1 MKLEYKLPRLLITM
15 ILFITGCQAA
25 VQSQNSSTN
34 DLPLPKTVTD
44 AALVNFRPLTN
55 TGRSIGAA
63 WSPDGQN
70 LAYTELSFAPSLISY
85 RDSNAIPDTQ
95 VWETSGNGKDGRM
108 LDIGTALFYSKDGTE
123 IYYQI
128 YDPTNNTPSIY
139 AIDPSTKKT
148 RHFLGTE
155 GFPSVHQLKD
165 DRLVLSEVGNY
176 QPLHFFDPSNGEL
189 TTLMEEH
196 PSNAPQDARISPD
209 GKLMAYPD
217 YRAVY
222 LSRPDGSSPRLL
234 SDYGGGGA
242 KVWWSPDSKYLA
254 YTTGSTI
261 TDQLL
266 LADRKGNK
274 LATLFPN
281 LGEIGYISAVE
292 WSPDS
297 RWMLVSAEAN
307 NQFESPTRTYLFDR
321 EGNRQLIL
329 ESYLSASP
337 AWSPDGR
344 TLALPLWIDP
354 QGDEP
359 IFDVWL
365 ADLTD
370 TETAASL
377 EPSSPPTA
385 QPTPTLAAVP
395 LEYSPDQ
402 VVGRFW
408 ELINQKEYHTAWS
421 MLSKTGRLLQKYPEF
436 RAFYEC
442 MQQVSP
448 TNPQVTQSDDDTMIF
463 SMQLSYQRDPECNE
477 SWQQSND
484 IFALLT
490 KPASTEPWQIE
501 CLSDTPSCINQEP

>member
-1 MKLEYKLPRLLITM
+1 MCLFSSMILLIA
-15 ILFITGCQAA
+15 GCQAA
-25 VQSQNSSTN
+25 GGSQISSTN
-34 DLPLPKTVTD
+34 NLPLPNTVTE
-44 AALVNFRPLTN
+44 ASLGNFRPLTD

-70 LAYTELSFAPSLISY
+70 LAYTELSVAPSLISY
-85 RDSNAIPDTQ
+85 RNSNAQPETQ
-95 VWETSGNGKDGRM
+95 VWETSSNQNDGRM
-108 LDIGTALFYSKDGTE
+108 LDIGTALFYGKDGTE

-128 YDPTNNTPSIY
+128 YDQTGNSPSIY
-139 AIDPSTKKT
+139 AIDPSTNKT

-165 DRLVLSEVGNY
+165 GRLVLSEVGNY
-176 QPLHFFDPSNGEL
+176 KPLKIFDPSSGEL
-189 TTLMEEH
+189 TTLMAEH

-222 LSRPDGSSPRLL
+222 LSRADGSSPILL
-234 SDYGGGGA
+234 SDYGGGSG

-254 YTTGSTI
+254 YTTGSTM

-266 LADRKGNK
+266 LTDRKGNK

-307 NQFESPTRTYLFDR
+307 NQFESPTRTYLLDR
-321 EGNRQLIL
+321 EGNHQLIL

-337 AWSPDGR
+337 AWSPDGH

-359 IFDVWL
+359 VFDVWL

-377 EPSSPPTA
+377 EPSSLPTA

-402 VVGRFW
+402 MVSRFW
-408 ELINQKEYHTAWS
+408 DLINQKEYHSAWS
-421 MLSKTGRLLQKYPEF
+421 MLSKSGRLLQNYPEF
-436 RAFYEC
+436 KAFYEC
-442 MQQVSP
+442 MQQASP
-448 TNPQVTQSDDDTMIF
+448 TNPKVVQSDGDTIIL
-463 SMQLSYQRDPECNE
+463 SMQLNYQRDPDCDE

-484 IFALLT
+484 IFILLS

-501 CLSDTPSCINQEP
+501 CLSNTPSCINQEP